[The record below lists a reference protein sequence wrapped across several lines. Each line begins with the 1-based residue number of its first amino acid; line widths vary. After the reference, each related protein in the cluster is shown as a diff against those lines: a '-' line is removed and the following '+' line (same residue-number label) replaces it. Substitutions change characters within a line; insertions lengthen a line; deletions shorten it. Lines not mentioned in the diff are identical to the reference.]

1 MRLFELKV
9 PKDNAWEI
17 MNELGKLNSLHLID
31 LNKDEQVF
39 NRTFANTI
47 RRCDEAERRIKYI
60 VKECENYGV
69 NVQKPKKV
77 EDFLDRLDEVLQAR
91 GKAPSTLFEEYEQ
104 VLHEKEEFLQQQTKY
119 YKETHDNLNY
129 LQEYKH
135 ALGKAR
141 EIIAN

>member
-69 NVQKPKKV
+69 TVQKPKKV
-77 EDFLDRLDEVLQAR
+77 EDFLDRLD
-91 GKAPSTLFEEYEQ
+91 
-104 VLHEKEEFLQQQTKY
+104 
-119 YKETHDNLNY
+119 
-129 LQEYKH
+129 
-135 ALGKAR
+135 
-141 EIIAN
+141 